1 MSAHAPLRVLIVD
14 DSATVRAV
22 LRRVLGRSADITVAG
37 EAADGAHAVEQV
49 LALQPDVVLMDVEM
63 PVLDGFAATERI
75 MSVRPTPIIVITSRA
90 NRTELHTA
98 FEAVRRGAVE
108 VLAKPEEPAGWD
120 RLSEA
125 LPLTVRL
132 AAGTRARHVS
142 PAVAAPAPLAHP
154 ELRRG
159 IRYVAIGASTG
170 GPQAVYEL
178 LSALPPEPPAAILV
192 VQHIASGFE
201 EGFADWLAKDLRRD
215 VKLAADGEPGSPG
228 TVRISPSGVHMR
240 LDGAGTVRLDA
251 TTPARGGHRPS
262 ADELFLS
269 CATSGA
275 RQVAGVLLSG
285 MGRDGAEGLAA
296 LRRAGG
302 LTMVQDEAS
311 SVVFGMPKAALD
323 LGAATIARPP
333 RELGRL
339 LAKCWQGECP

>member
-1 MSAHAPLRVLIVD
+1 MSEARTVRVLVVD
-14 DSATVRAV
+14 DSPTVRAV
-22 LRRVLGRSADITVAG
+22 LRRLLARSADIVVAG
-37 EAADGAHAVEQV
+37 EAADGERAVAQV

-75 MSVRPTPIIVITSRA
+75 MAVRPTPIVVVSSRA
-90 NRTELHTA
+90 NRAELHTA

-125 LPLTVRL
+125 LPRIIRA
-132 AAGTRARHVS
+132 AAGARAQPAPPAP
-142 PAVAAPAPLAHP
+142 PAVASVPGP

-159 IRYVAIGASTG
+159 LRFVAVGASTG
-170 GPQAVYEL
+170 GPQAVHEL
-178 LSALPPEPPAAILV
+178 LAALPPEPPAAVLV
-192 VQHIASGFE
+192 VQHIAAGFE

-215 VKLAADGEPGSPG
+215 VRLAADGERAGPGA
-228 TVRISPSGVHMR
+228 VRIAP
-240 LDGAGTVRLDA
+240 AGTHLRLDA
-251 TTPARGGHRPS
+251 SGTLLLDSATPPRGGHRPS

-269 CATSGA
+269 CAA
-275 RQVAGVLLSG
+275 ACPRQTAGVLLSG

-311 SVVFGMPKAALD
+311 SVVFGMPRAALD
-323 LGAATIARPP
+323 LGAAAIARPP
-333 RELGRL
+333 RELGLL
-339 LAKCWQGECP
+339 LARCWQGDCP